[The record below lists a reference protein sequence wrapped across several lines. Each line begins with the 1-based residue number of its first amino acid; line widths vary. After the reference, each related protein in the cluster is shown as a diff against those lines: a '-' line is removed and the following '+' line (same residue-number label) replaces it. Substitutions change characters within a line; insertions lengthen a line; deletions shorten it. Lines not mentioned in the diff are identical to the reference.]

1 MYAPNTVILLVKR
14 FGIVPTSL
22 FYHSVFFPRR
32 MAFNVRFLPTS
43 ELAQGD
49 QVLSLAS
56 IAVLSQRSVLLVQ
69 LLDLLRGQKKRIT

>member
-1 MYAPNTVILLVKR
+1 
-14 FGIVPTSL
+14 
-22 FYHSVFFPRR
+22 